1 MFYLGDVMNL
11 QGMLSLEE
19 LQGRVT
25 SGDVDTVLVCF
36 PDMQGRL
43 VGKRLHA
50 PFFLEQAHSGIA
62 ACHYLLHLDLAME
75 VVQAEGADDFSNG
88 WGDFGLLPDMGS
100 LRVLSWMPRTALV
113 ICDLVHLSGSEQGQ
127 PVAHS
132 PRHLL
137 KRQLQRLQAM
147 GLQAQCA
154 TELEFYVFS
163 GGYAHWHQQRHRDL
177 RTHNHLNADYQI
189 FQTQLDEP
197 LMQRVRTELSRS
209 GVLIEGSMGECSPG
223 QQELNL
229 RYTEA
234 LALADA
240 HALAKMAIKDLAQS
254 MDLSA
259 SFLAKWHPEMAG
271 SSSHIHLSLW
281 DEKAGQPRFLD
292 HQAEHGMSEL
302 MRAFVAGLI
311 AHGEATTLFYCPYVN
326 SYKRFLPGS
335 FAPTALVWSVD
346 NRSAA
351 LRVCSPHSRGIR
363 IEQRIGGADLNPYV
377 ALAAMISAGLAGVEQ
392 RLALPEAVVGN
403 AYREGLPQI
412 PRRMG
417 DAIEAADGS
426 AWLREAWGPAVVDH
440 WVQAARWELAQ
451 SEQAITDWEI
461 QRGFERC

>member
-1 MFYLGDVMNL
+1 MFA
-11 QGMLSLEE
+11 QGLLSLDALNERV
-19 LQGRVT
+19 GR
-25 SGDVDTVLVCF
+25 GEIDTVLVCF

-50 PFFLEQAHSGIA
+50 PFFVAEAHTGIA
-62 ACHYLLHLDLAME
+62 ACHYLLHLDLAMD
-75 VVQAEGADDFSNG
+75 VVQAPGADEFANG
-88 WGDFGLLPDMGS
+88 WGDFGLVPDMAS

-113 ICDLVHLSGSEQGQ
+113 ICDLVHLSGPEQGQ

-132 PRHLL
+132 PRQML

-163 GGYAHWHQQRHRDL
+163 GSYAHWHQQRHRDL

-240 HALAKMAIKDLAQS
+240 HALAKMAIKDMAKS

-281 DEKAGQPRFLD
+281 DATASEPRFLD
-292 HQAEHGMSEL
+292 RSVEHGMSAL

-311 AHGEATTLFYCPYVN
+311 AHGPDTTLFYCPYVN

-351 LRVCSPHSRGIR
+351 LGVCSPGGRGIR
-363 IEQRIGGADLNPYV
+363 VEQRIGGADLNPYV
-377 ALAAMISAGLAGVEQ
+377 ALAAMLTAGLAGVEQ
-392 RLALPEAVVGN
+392 QMALPEAVQGN

-412 PRRMG
+412 PRRMSE
-417 DAIEAADGS
+417 AIAAAEHSDG
-426 AWLREAWGPAVVDH
+426 LRQAWGSAVVDH

>member
-1 MFYLGDVMNL
+1 MVA
-11 QGMLSLEE
+11 QGLLSLDALNERV
-19 LQGRVT
+19 GR
-25 SGDVDTVLVCF
+25 GEIDTVLVCF

-50 PFFLEQAHSGIA
+50 PFFVAEAHTGIA
-62 ACHYLLHLDLAME
+62 ACHYLLHLDLAMD
-75 VVQAEGADDFSNG
+75 VVQAPGADEFANG
-88 WGDFGLLPDMGS
+88 WGDFGLVPDMAS

-113 ICDLVHLSGSEQGQ
+113 ICDLVHLSGPEQGQ

-132 PRHLL
+132 PRQML

-240 HALAKMAIKDLAQS
+240 HALAKMAIKDMAQS

-281 DEKAGQPRFLD
+281 DATASEPRFLD
-292 HQAEHGMSEL
+292 RSAEHGMSAL

-311 AHGEATTLFYCPYVN
+311 AHGPDTTLFYCPYVN

-351 LRVCSPHSRGIR
+351 LRVCSPGGRGIR
-363 IEQRIGGADLNPYV
+363 VEQRIGGADLNPYV
-377 ALAAMISAGLAGVEQ
+377 ALAAMLTAGLAGVEQ
-392 RLALPEAVVGN
+392 QMALPEAVQGN
-403 AYREGLPQI
+403 AYREGLQQI
-412 PRRMG
+412 PRRMSE
-417 DAIEAADGS
+417 AIAAAEHSDG
-426 AWLREAWGPAVVDH
+426 LRQAWGSAVVDH

>member
-1 MFYLGDVMNL
+1 
-11 QGMLSLEE
+11 
-19 LQGRVT
+19 
-25 SGDVDTVLVCF
+25 
-36 PDMQGRL
+36 
-43 VGKRLHA
+43 
-50 PFFLEQAHSGIA
+50 
-62 ACHYLLHLDLAME
+62 
-75 VVQAEGADDFSNG
+75 
-88 WGDFGLLPDMGS
+88 
-100 LRVLSWMPRTALV
+100 
-113 ICDLVHLSGSEQGQ
+113 
-127 PVAHS
+127 
-132 PRHLL
+132 
-137 KRQLQRLQAM
+137 
-147 GLQAQCA
+147 
-154 TELEFYVFS
+154 
-163 GGYAHWHQQRHRDL
+163 
-177 RTHNHLNADYQI
+177 
-189 FQTQLDEP
+189 
-197 LMQRVRTELSRS
+197 MQRVRTELSRS

-351 LRVCSPHSRGIR
+351 LRVCSPGGRGIR
-363 IEQRIGGADLNPYV
+363 VEQRIGGADLNPYV
-377 ALAAMISAGLAGVEQ
+377 ALAAMLTAGLAGVEQ
-392 RLALPEAVVGN
+392 QMALPEAVQGN

-412 PRRMG
+412 PRRMSE
-417 DAIEAADGS
+417 AIAAAEHSDG
-426 AWLREAWGPAVVDH
+426 LRQAWGASVLAH

>member
-1 MFYLGDVMNL
+1 MVV
-11 QGMLSLEE
+11 QGLMSLDALNERV
-19 LQGRVT
+19 GR
-25 SGDVDTVLVCF
+25 SEIDTVLVCF

-50 PFFLEQAHSGIA
+50 PFFVAEAHTGIA

-75 VVQAEGADDFSNG
+75 VVQAPDADEFANG
-88 WGDFGLLPDMGS
+88 WGDFGLVPDMAS

-113 ICDLVHLSGSEQGQ
+113 ICDLVHLSGPEQGQ

-132 PRHLL
+132 PRQML
-137 KRQLQRLQAM
+137 KRQLQRLQAK

-163 GGYAHWHQQRHRDL
+163 GSYAHWHQQRHRDL

-240 HALAKMAIKDLAQS
+240 HALAKMAIKDMAQS

-281 DEKAGQPRFLD
+281 DATASEPRFLD
-292 HQAEHGMSEL
+292 RSAEHGMSAL

-311 AHGEATTLFYCPYVN
+311 AHGPDTTLFYCPYVN

-351 LRVCSPHSRGIR
+351 LRVCSPGGRGIR
-363 IEQRIGGADLNPYV
+363 VEQRIGGADLNPYV
-377 ALAAMISAGLAGVEQ
+377 ALAAMLTAGLAGVEQ
-392 RLALPEAVVGN
+392 QMALPEAVQGN

-417 DAIEAADGS
+417 EAIVAAEHSDG
-426 AWLREAWGPAVVDH
+426 LRQAWGPAVVDH
-440 WVQAARWELAQ
+440 WVQVARWELAQ

>member
-1 MFYLGDVMNL
+1 MVV
-11 QGMLSLEE
+11 QGLLSLDA
-19 LQGRVT
+19 LNDRVGR
-25 SGDVDTVLVCF
+25 GEIDTVLVCF

-50 PFFLEQAHSGIA
+50 PFFLAEAYTGIA

-75 VVQAEGADDFSNG
+75 VVQATGADEFANG
-88 WGDFGLLPDMGS
+88 WGDFGLVPDMAS

-113 ICDLVHLSGSEQGQ
+113 ICDLVHLSGPEQGQ

-132 PRHLL
+132 PRQML
-137 KRQLQRLQAM
+137 KRQLQRLQGM

-197 LMQRVRTELSRS
+197 LMQRVRTEISRS
-209 GVLIEGSMGECSPG
+209 VVLIEGSMGECSPG

-240 HALAKMAIKDLAQS
+240 HALAKMAIKDMAQS

-281 DEKAGQPRFLD
+281 DATASEPSFLD
-292 HQAEHGMSEL
+292 RAAAHGMSAL

-311 AHGEATTLFYCPYVN
+311 AHGPDTTLFYCPYVN

-351 LRVCSPHSRGIR
+351 LRVCSPGGRGIR
-363 IEQRIGGADLNPYV
+363 VEQRIGGADLNPYV
-377 ALAAMISAGLAGVEQ
+377 ALAAMLTAGLAGVEQ
-392 RLALPEAVVGN
+392 QMALPEAVQGN

-412 PRRMG
+412 PRRMSE
-417 DAIEAADGS
+417 AIAAAEHSDG
-426 AWLREAWGPAVVDH
+426 LRQAWGASVLAH

>member
-1 MFYLGDVMNL
+1 MVV
-11 QGMLSLEE
+11 QGLLSLDALNE
-19 LQGRVT
+19 RV
-25 SGDVDTVLVCF
+25 GCGEIDTVLVCF

-50 PFFLEQAHSGIA
+50 PG
-62 ACHYLLHLDLAME
+62 
-75 VVQAEGADDFSNG
+75 AEEFANG
-88 WGDFGLLPDMGS
+88 WGDFGLVPDMAS

-113 ICDLVHLSGSEQGQ
+113 ICDLVHLSGPEKGQ

-132 PRHLL
+132 PRQML
-137 KRQLQRLQAM
+137 KRQLQRLQGM

-197 LMQRVRTELSRS
+197 LMQRVRSELSRS

-234 LALADA
+234 LAFADA
-240 HALAKMAIKDLAQS
+240 HALA
-254 MDLSA
+254 
-259 SFLAKWHPEMAG
+259 
-271 SSSHIHLSLW
+271 
-281 DEKAGQPRFLD
+281 
-292 HQAEHGMSEL
+292 
-302 MRAFVAGLI
+302 
-311 AHGEATTLFYCPYVN
+311 
-326 SYKRFLPGS
+326 
-335 FAPTALVWSVD
+335 
-346 NRSAA
+346 
-351 LRVCSPHSRGIR
+351 
-363 IEQRIGGADLNPYV
+363 
-377 ALAAMISAGLAGVEQ
+377 GVEQ
-392 RLALPEAVVGN
+392 GMSLPEAVVGN

-417 DAIEAADGS
+417 DAIEVADGS
-426 AWLREAWGPAVVDH
+426 AWLREDWGPTVVDH

-451 SEQAITDWEI
+451 GEQAITDWEI

>member
-1 MFYLGDVMNL
+1 MVA
-11 QGMLSLEE
+11 QGLLSLDALNERV
-19 LQGRVT
+19 GR
-25 SGDVDTVLVCF
+25 GEIDTVLVCF

-50 PFFLEQAHSGIA
+50 PFFVAEAHTGIA
-62 ACHYLLHLDLAME
+62 ACHYLLHLDLAMD
-75 VVQAEGADDFSNG
+75 VVQAPGADEFANG
-88 WGDFGLLPDMGS
+88 WGDFGLVPDMAS

-113 ICDLVHLSGSEQGQ
+113 ICDLVHLSGPEQGQ

-132 PRHLL
+132 PRQML

-163 GGYAHWHQQRHRDL
+163 GSYAHWHQQRHRDL

-240 HALAKMAIKDLAQS
+240 HALAKMAIKDMAQS

-281 DEKAGQPRFLD
+281 DATASEPRFLD
-292 HQAEHGMSEL
+292 RSAEHGMSAL

-311 AHGEATTLFYCPYVN
+311 AHGPDTTLFYCPYVN

-351 LRVCSPHSRGIR
+351 LRVCSPGGRGIR
-363 IEQRIGGADLNPYV
+363 VEQRIGGADLNPYV
-377 ALAAMISAGLAGVEQ
+377 ALAAMLTAGLAGVEQ
-392 RLALPEAVVGN
+392 QMALPEAVQGN

-412 PRRMG
+412 PRRMSE
-417 DAIEAADGS
+417 AIAAAEHSDG
-426 AWLREAWGPAVVDH
+426 LRQAWGSAVVDH

>member
-1 MFYLGDVMNL
+1 MVA
-11 QGMLSLEE
+11 QGLLSLDALNERV
-19 LQGRVT
+19 GR
-25 SGDVDTVLVCF
+25 GEIDTVLVCF

-50 PFFLEQAHSGIA
+50 PFFVAEAHTGIA
-62 ACHYLLHLDLAME
+62 ACHYLLHLDLAMD
-75 VVQAEGADDFSNG
+75 VVQAPGADEFANG
-88 WGDFGLLPDMGS
+88 WGDFGLVPDMAS

-113 ICDLVHLSGSEQGQ
+113 ICDLVHLSGPEQGQ

-132 PRHLL
+132 PRQML

-163 GGYAHWHQQRHRDL
+163 GSYAHWHQQRHRDL

-240 HALAKMAIKDLAQS
+240 HALAKMAIKDMAQS

-281 DEKAGQPRFLD
+281 DATASEPRFLD
-292 HQAEHGMSEL
+292 RSAEHGMSAL

-311 AHGEATTLFYCPYVN
+311 AHGPDTTLFYCPYVN

-351 LRVCSPHSRGIR
+351 LRVCSPGGRGIR
-363 IEQRIGGADLNPYV
+363 VEQRIGGADLNPYV
-377 ALAAMISAGLAGVEQ
+377 ALAAMLTAGLAGVEQ
-392 RLALPEAVVGN
+392 RMALPEAVQGN

-412 PRRMG
+412 PRRMSE
-417 DAIEAADGS
+417 AIAAAEHSDG
-426 AWLREAWGPAVVDH
+426 LRQAWGSAVVDH